1 MERLRWTW
9 IWLPPFAGAASV
21 LFGGVVDIP
30 PLLLGL
36 VLIITV
42 LAAVH
47 HAELIAHKVGEP
59 FGTFLLALAVTV
71 IEVGLI
77 LTLMLQGKSGAETLA
92 RDTVFSAV
100 MIILN
105 GLVGAFILLGALRHR
120 EQSFQ
125 QVGVSASLATLC
137 TLTVLT
143 LVLPNFAASAGPF
156 YAPSQLAFVAIVSLL
171 LYLTFVAVQTV
182 RHRDYFLPPNEEAAD
197 LEAHAPPPSGR
208 QTLLS
213 GVLLVAC
220 LVEVVLVAKAL
231 APAIEDGVAAAG
243 APHAVVGVV
252 IAALVLLPESVAA
265 VRALIEGGAGNWT
278 VRTLRTGDMGAIASR
293 QAVFYAEHY
302 GWERPMELLLNDV
315 TTGFLRDFRPG
326 REQCWVAERGGEMLG
341 SVMLADGGGDI
352 AKLRL
357 LYVEGHARGLGIGDA
372 LVRHCVEFARAAGYA
387 RLDLWTHT
395 ILASAR
401 RIYAAQGFEL
411 VDSAAHTM
419 FGEPVMGETWSLD
432 LNRDAP
438 PARP

>member
-182 RHRDYFLPPNEEAAD
+182 RHRDYFLPPSEEAAD

-265 VRALIEGGAGNWT
+265 VRAAMANRLQTSLNLALGSALATIGLTIPAVAVLSLSQGLPLALGLDSRGI
-278 VRTLRTGDMGAIASR
+278 VLLSLTL
-293 QAVFYAEHY
+293 
-302 GWERPMELLLNDV
+302 LV
-315 TTGFLRDFRPG
+315 TT
-326 REQCWVAERGGEMLG
+326 Q
-341 SVMLADGGGDI
+341 SLAT
-352 AKLRL
+352 
-357 LYVEGHARGLGIGDA
+357 ARTTVLQGVVH
-372 LVRHCVEFARAAGYA
+372 LVIFGVFVF
-387 RLDLWTHT
+387 TT
-395 ILASAR
+395 
-401 RIYAAQGFEL
+401 L
-411 VDSAAHTM
+411 V
-419 FGEPVMGETWSLD
+419 P
-432 LNRDAP
+432 
-438 PARP
+438 

>member
-9 IWLPPFAGAASV
+9 IWLPPFAGAASL
-21 LFGGVVDIP
+21 LFGGAASIPAVV
-30 PLLLGL
+30 LGI
-36 VLIITV
+36 VLIVTV

-77 LTLMLQGKSGAETLA
+77 LTLMLQGKAGAETLA

-105 GLVGAFILLGALRHR
+105 GLLGAFILLGALRHR

-143 LVLPNFAASAGPF
+143 LVLPNFAASERGPY

-171 LYLTFVAVQTV
+171 LYLTFVMVQTV
-182 RHRDYFLPPNEEAAD
+182 RHRGYFLPPGGEAA
-197 LEAHAPPPSGR
+197 EEEHAAPPTNR
-208 QTLLS
+208 QTLIS

-220 LVEVVLVAKAL
+220 LVEVVLLAKAL
-231 APAIEDGVAAAG
+231 APAIEEGVAAAG

-265 VRALIEGGAGNWT
+265 VRAAMANRLQTSLNLALGSALATIGLTIPAVAMLSLSQGLPLALGLDSKG
-278 VRTLRTGDMGAIASR
+278 VVLLSLTL
-293 QAVFYAEHY
+293 
-302 GWERPMELLLNDV
+302 LV
-315 TTGFLRDFRPG
+315 TT
-326 REQCWVAERGGEMLG
+326 Q
-341 SVMLADGGGDI
+341 SLAT
-352 AKLRL
+352 
-357 LYVEGHARGLGIGDA
+357 ARTTVLQGVVH
-372 LVRHCVEFARAAGYA
+372 LVIFGVFVFI
-387 RLDLWTHT
+387 T
-395 ILASAR
+395 
-401 RIYAAQGFEL
+401 L
-411 VDSAAHTM
+411 V
-419 FGEPVMGETWSLD
+419 P
-432 LNRDAP
+432 
-438 PARP
+438 